1 MTVDICQKSCK
12 VVKKLIQEIFS
23 TMATSAE
30 DKSSNFL
37 RQFRDLKTREFKLLS
52 AQQFMEV
59 WNHYDTDGNGFIE
72 GSELDSFLTQLVT
85 SINSQDIGPERLD
98 LGSYA
103 TVRRKLG
110 CNKKS
115 SHLPQHSVVS
125 PTALMDAKTLLM
137 NAFDENSDGKI
148 DIAELAQI
156 LPTEETFLL
165 LFRRDNPLE
174 SSVEFMKVWREFDKD
189 RSGYIEA
196 DELKNFLLHLLKQ
209 SKRDNDV
216 SEEQLITYTDTVLQL
231 FDRNKDGKL
240 QLSEMAKLLPVK
252 ENFLCRPVFKS
263 ASKLTKDDIDKVFRL
278 YDRDNSHYIE
288 NEELNGFLK
297 DLMDLVEED
306 YDEADLIQCRE
317 ALLRDCDQNHDGKID
332 YNELRMLLMSYN
344 QVSIDNPGFEQE
356 DSS

>member
-12 VVKKLIQEIFS
+12 VVKKLIQEII
-23 TMATSAE
+23 TIMATSAE

-72 GSELDSFLTQLVT
+72 GNELDSFLTQLVT
-85 SINSQDIGPERLD
+85 SINSQDIGPE
-98 LGSYA
+98 
-103 TVRRKLG
+103 
-110 CNKKS
+110 
-115 SHLPQHSVVS
+115 VVS

-209 SKRDNDV
+209 SKRENDV

-240 QLSEMAKLLPVK
+240 QLSEMAKLLPVR